1 MHRLLAFITGVFG
14 SVVADVFKNIFCSKI
29 YQTIIIL
36 LFLKIIFNINISKQ
50 FENIKKNS
58 KTLLKYKNKLF
69 LCEPY
74 CHG

>member
-1 MHRLLAFITGVFG
+1 MHWLLAFITGVFG

-50 FENIKKNS
+50 FESIKKNS